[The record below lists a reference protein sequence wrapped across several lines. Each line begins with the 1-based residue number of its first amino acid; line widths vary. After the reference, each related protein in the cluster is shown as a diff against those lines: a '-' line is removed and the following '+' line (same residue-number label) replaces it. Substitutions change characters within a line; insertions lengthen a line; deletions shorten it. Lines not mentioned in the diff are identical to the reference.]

1 MSPEEENGKLLKSIS
16 HQVGKTHEGL
26 VRVEERLV
34 NLNDRVT
41 KLDKNIEIVRTTQ
54 QQAGTEV
61 ALIQAENVRHR
72 KSISNIHHKVEALGN
87 NVGAVEHTG
96 RMFIAQTTQTWKVVA
111 ITGGI
116 FAVIA
121 AIAVGIAKVLYG

>member
-1 MSPEEENGKLLKSIS
+1 MSPEEENGKLLRSIS
-16 HQVGKTHEGL
+16 SQVGKTHEGL

-41 KLDKNIEIVRTTQ
+41 KLDKNIEIVRTVQ

-61 ALIQAENVRHR
+61 ALIQAESARHR
-72 KSISNIHHKVEALGN
+72 KSISNMHHRVDSLDN
-87 NVGAVEHTG
+87 NVGEVEHTG
-96 RMFIAQTTQTWKVVA
+96 RMFIAQTMQTWKVVA

-116 FAVIA
+116 FITVAAV
-121 AIAVGIAKVLYG
+121 AVGVAKVLYG